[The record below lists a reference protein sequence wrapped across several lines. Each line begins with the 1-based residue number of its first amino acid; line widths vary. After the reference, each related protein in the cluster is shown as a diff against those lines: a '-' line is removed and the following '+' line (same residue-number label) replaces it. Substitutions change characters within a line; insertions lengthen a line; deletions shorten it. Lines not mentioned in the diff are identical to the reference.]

1 MITRNQLKSLY
12 NKYIRKYK
20 KYIIGDY
27 EILLPS
33 NHLLPYYKS
42 EHRLYDVFLGYL
54 ASCLPA
60 NTYAI
65 DVGANCGDT
74 LALMASKNKEIDF
87 LCIEADE
94 IFFGYLQSNSNQI
107 GKNTKRKILNINSL
121 AGTLEDKVIMKEVV
135 PGTKRAVKANDN
147 ENGIISKP
155 LDEIISENIANK
167 EFKISLIK
175 TDTDGYDYD
184 VINSAQGYVDIFKPI
199 LFLECFFAYDWQKE
213 EYKKL
218 IEKIDASEYSHF
230 YIFDNFGAYIF
241 KTSCYLQIIDFF
253 EYSFDQSVNRTT
265 KTIQYIDVVACTEAD
280 QLVVEHALEK
290 FLRHTRYE

>member
-1 MITRNQLKSLY
+1 MITQNLLKSLY
-12 NKYIRKYK
+12 SKYIRKDK

-27 EILLPS
+27 KVLLPS

-94 IFFGYLQSNSNQI
+94 VFFSYLQSNSNQI
-107 GKNTKRKILNINSL
+107 EHTTKKEILNVNSL

-147 ENGIISKP
+147 ENGITSKP
-155 LDEIISENIANK
+155 LDEIISDNITKK

-184 VINSAQGYVDIFKPI
+184 VINSAQRYVDEFKPI
-199 LFLECFFAYDWQKE
+199 LFFECFFAYDWQKD

-218 IEKIDASEYSHF
+218 IERIHASEYSNF

-253 EYSFDQSVNRTT
+253 EYNFDQSMNRTT

-280 QLVVEHALEK
+280 ELVVEDALEK
-290 FLRHTRYE
+290 FMRHTRYE